1 MTRLTLSRFILSLT
15 LGVLVAMPAGAARH
29 PGLVEHTSGEL
40 IELANE
46 FRAFRSPLFRPRTW
60 RPTHRVDGVP
70 DYAAVVRDQK
80 AGLDDFRRRLTA
92 IDPSA
97 LSVHE
102 QVDWLLLRSEM
113 DDVWFEHYVL
123 KEVETNPSYYVEQAV
138 NRLAREFRTTVP
150 YTDEKADAIIAA
162 FDATGPILEQGKA
175 NLVLADASPELAD
188 MAIRHVRDI
197 RKQYAAGVKLFE
209 PHFPSRK
216 RAALEASADKAA
228 RALEDYGKWVRRN
241 RTSMQGSANV
251 GIDNMKWFFE
261 RVNFV
266 PWSLE
271 ELLSIGEHE
280 KNRFLMSIEI
290 EETKNRGLPEL
301 TMPTTE
307 EWIEWFRLTYLQT
320 KYWLKEMDLISFP
333 DYVGE
338 SYLEEGTW
346 QEPFGGLGNRP
357 GLLGFPTE
365 PKPENTKRLFVVPE
379 DHWFTNTY
387 WERTMRLDPITD
399 YQHSDWPGHYFEAE
413 VTKRNPC
420 PIRAVHRDTGFS
432 QGWAHYWEEF
442 FMDMGYPF
450 LRGPRTRELTYNFL
464 LLRAVRVPMD
474 VRLSTGSLS
483 VDEAVQY
490 QIDRV
495 PTMEEHISRAEVDMY
510 VRWPYQAT
518 SYIIGKKQIE
528 QMLGETIME
537 NDFSVNWREFHD
549 ALLEYGQIPPAL
561 VRYELIGND
570 DQVSGFWDD
579 PETPPAR

>member
-1 MTRLTLSRFILSLT
+1 MLPRQL
-15 LGVLVAMPAGAARH
+15 MAAALASCCLLALPTTAAAQDDRRVDH
-29 PGLVEHTSGEL
+29 AAPGL

-60 RPTHRVDGVP
+60 RPTHSVEGVP
-70 DYAAVVRDQK
+70 DYAAVRTAQIE
-80 AGLDDFRRRLTA
+80 GLERFRERLNA
-92 IDPSA
+92 LDPSGWP
-97 LSVHE
+97 VHD
-102 QVDWLLLRSEM
+102 QVDYLLLRSEM
-113 DDVWFEHYVL
+113 DDVWFEQHVL
-123 KEVETNPSYYVEQAV
+123 RETETNAGWYIEQAV
-138 NRLAREFRTTVP
+138 NGVAREIPDVVP
-150 YTDEKADAIIAA
+150 YSEETAEAIIAA
-162 FDATGPILEQGKA
+162 FERTGPILDQA
-175 NLVLADASPELAD
+175 PQNLVLADAAPELAQ
-188 MAIRHVRDI
+188 MGLRNIENIRE
-197 RKQYAAGVKLFE
+197 KYAAGVELFS
-209 PHFPSRK
+209 PHFPASQR
-216 RAALEASADKAA
+216 RELRRVAAEAA
-228 RALEDYGKWVRRN
+228 RELEDYGRWIERN
-241 RTSMQGSANV
+241 IDRMQGDPNV
-251 GIDNMKWFFE
+251 GQENMLWFFR

-266 PWSLE
+266 PWTRE
-271 ELLSIGEHE
+271 ELLHLGEQE

-290 EETKNRGLPEL
+290 EETKNEGLPEL

-320 KYWLKEMDLISFP
+320 KYWLKENDLISFP

-338 SYLEEGTW
+338 SFLEEGAW

-357 GLLGFPTE
+357 GLLGFSTE
-365 PKPENTKRLFVVPE
+365 DKPPNTKRLFVVLE

-399 YQHSDWPGHYFEAE
+399 YQHSDWPGHYFEGE
-413 VTKRNPC
+413 VSRRHPC
-420 PIRAVHRDTGFS
+420 PIRAIHRDTGFS

-474 VRLSTGSLS
+474 IWLSEGQLS
-483 VDEAVQY
+483 VEEAIQY

-518 SYIIGKKQIE
+518 SYIVGKKQIE
-528 QMLGETIME
+528 QIMGDLIYA
-537 NDFSVNWREFHD
+537 NGFDIDWREFHD
-549 ALLEYGQIPPAL
+549 ELLDYGQIAPAL
-561 VRYELIGND
+561 VRWEMTGND

-579 PETPPAR
+579 PAVPGGN